1 MNRPFLFLAVCIMCL
16 IWFFSGRPGG
26 DIPLPGGW
34 DKPAH
39 AAEYALLGYFL
50 ARGLGGRRTA
60 LTGFFLAVSYGAL
73 DEFHQSFVPGRDP
86 SGLDLIADAL
96 GAGAGAWFGA
106 VRRKAR
112 LPVNQG
118 AGKGTEP
125 G

>member
-1 MNRPFLFLAVCIMCL
+1 MNRRFLLLAVCTMGL

-26 DIPLPGGW
+26 DLPLPGGW

-50 ARGLGGRRTA
+50 ARGLGGRRAA
-60 LTGFFLAVSYGAL
+60 LLGFFLAVGYSVL

-86 SGLDLIADAL
+86 SGLDLLADAF
-96 GAGAGAWFGA
+96 GAGVGAWLGSA
-106 VRRKAR
+106 SRRVRPHIKEKT
-112 LPVNQG
+112 
-118 AGKGTEP
+118 GKSTET